1 MTWLFERTTEFA
13 AWVALIVSWVCAIL
27 ALVWLVKW
35 AGTLRAD
42 VDWDLLWQSAEAATA
57 SVAFAVALGILA
69 CIDRFLFDADAP
81 PAGK

>member
-13 AWVALIVSWVCAIL
+13 AWVALVVSWVSAIL

-42 VDWDLLWQSAEAATA
+42 TDWDLLWQSAEAATA
-57 SVAFAVALGILA
+57 CVAFALALGVLA
-69 CIDRFLFDADAP
+69 CIDRFLFDADEA
-81 PAGK
+81 